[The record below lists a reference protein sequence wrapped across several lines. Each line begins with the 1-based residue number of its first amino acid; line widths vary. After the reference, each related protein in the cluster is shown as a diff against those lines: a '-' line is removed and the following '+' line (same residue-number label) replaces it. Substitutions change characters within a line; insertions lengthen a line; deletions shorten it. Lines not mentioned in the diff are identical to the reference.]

1 MKLILRKNWNA
12 CYLGGELVAFSKSRD
27 AFSLQLKAL
36 FSAENQINNPFNKKE
51 KKR

>member
-12 CYLGGELVAFSKSRD
+12 CYLGGELVAFSKSRE

-36 FSAENQINNPFNKKE
+36 FSPENQINNPFLKPVKK
-51 KKR
+51 